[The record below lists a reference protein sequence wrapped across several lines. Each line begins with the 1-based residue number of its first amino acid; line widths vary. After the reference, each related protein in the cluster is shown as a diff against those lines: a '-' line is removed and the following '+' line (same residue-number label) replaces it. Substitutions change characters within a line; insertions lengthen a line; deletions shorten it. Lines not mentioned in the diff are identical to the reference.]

1 MKTLN
6 WKPMS
11 PLTHTLISSLD
22 LCDEFFHKYMEQI
35 TSTFYKLFQRI
46 GKKTGTLLNSFYE
59 DGMKKK

>member
-1 MKTLN
+1 
-6 WKPMS
+6 MS